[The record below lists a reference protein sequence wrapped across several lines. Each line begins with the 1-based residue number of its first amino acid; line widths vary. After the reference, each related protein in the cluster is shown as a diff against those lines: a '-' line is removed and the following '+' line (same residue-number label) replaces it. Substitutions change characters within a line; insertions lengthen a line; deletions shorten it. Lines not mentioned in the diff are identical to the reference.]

1 MLGPQHTAFL
11 TTSGL
16 ITVLAVEGTHLGLA
30 SRVVVPVAASVE
42 AGVVVVVVAA
52 VEATSVAA
60 VAVDGAALAAAV
72 AAAVVSLASS
82 PRLRPIGDVE
92 GLLLAVSSEAD
103 GVDVASF
110 LFVAEDGCVG
120 RRGLGR
126 LRRGCRSR
134 S

>member
-42 AGVVVVVVAA
+42 AAVVVVAVAA
-52 VEATSVAA
+52 VEAASVTA
-60 VAVDGAALAAAV
+60 VAVDGAALAVAV
-72 AAAVVSLASS
+72 VVAAAAVVPLTPSS
-82 PRLRPIGDVE
+82 RLRPVGDVE

-110 LFVAEDGCVG
+110 LFIAEDGCVG
-120 RRGLGR
+120 RQGLGR
-126 LRRGCRSR
+126 LCRGG
-134 S
+134 